1 MVSQQQL
8 TDERNRRFMNLLEPV
23 HTDCQRWA
31 YTLARDKVVAED
43 VLAQAILTG
52 LTNIHQLREDGA
64 FKSWMFRIIAN
75 TFRQSLRRESRQP
88 EAMPPED
95 LGFRSPRDDE
105 WTERE
110 ARSRML
116 WAAVEKLSPDQR
128 EALLLFEVHGLSIK
142 EACTVMN
149 KKDSAVRVLL
159 HRARQ
164 RLAELLK
171 RDGIE
176 D

>member
-1 MVSQQQL
+1 MK
-8 TDERNRRFMNLLEPV
+8 LLEPV
-23 HTDCQRWA
+23 NTDCQRWA
-31 YTLARDKVVAED
+31 YTLTRDKVFAED
-43 VLAQAILTG
+43 VYAQAILTG
-52 LTNIHQLREDGA
+52 LVNIHQLREDGA

-75 TFRQSLRRESRQP
+75 TFRQSLRRDSRQP

-95 LGFRSPRDDE
+95 LGNRSPRDEE

-110 ARSRML
+110 ARSRVL
-116 WAAVEKLSPDQR
+116 RVAIEKLSPDQR
-128 EALLLFEVHGLSIK
+128 EALLLFEVHGLSIR
-142 EACTVMN
+142 EISQVMG
-149 KKDSAVRVLL
+149 KSESAVRVLL

-176 D
+176 E